1 LTELEWFQ
9 GQARVQDEM
18 ACFTLIEHEATH
30 TQPSRF
36 DLDRLPF

>member
-1 LTELEWFQ
+1 
-9 GQARVQDEM
+9 M

-30 TQPSRF
+30 SQPSRF

>member
-1 LTELEWFQ
+1 
-9 GQARVQDEM
+9 M